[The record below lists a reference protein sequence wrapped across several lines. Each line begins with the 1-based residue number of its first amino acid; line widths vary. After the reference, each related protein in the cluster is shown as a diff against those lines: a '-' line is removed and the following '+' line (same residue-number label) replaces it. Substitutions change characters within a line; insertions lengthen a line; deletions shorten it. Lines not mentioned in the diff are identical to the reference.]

1 MFNCYK
7 PQISLTKNAKY
18 FISDYRKYHAAF
30 TINREH
36 LKIEQTGKPAYPTG
50 KKEYRLDEQIRE
62 VIVFQPKWEKEQL
75 ELDIELAAVNYTGNE
90 EFCTKCG

>member
-1 MFNCYK
+1 MNK
-7 PQISLTKNAKY
+7 LENQRIQL
-18 FISDYRKYHAAF
+18 
-30 TINREH
+30 E
-36 LKIEQTGKPAYPTG
+36 